1 MVAGKAWRRHEQMLA
16 LELYCRTP
24 FGLISKRNK
33 DIIAL
38 SERLG
43 RTPSSVSLKMA
54 NFSALDP
61 TIHQKGMGNYS
72 KSDAEIWEEF
82 FENPTVFLDQVVKVT
97 SAIGGGKFVA
107 DAKIPQSF
115 GTDWEALEGKN
126 VPVQTTR
133 RNHQGFFRQTLLAA
147 YGGRCGVTRIEQPE
161 LLVASHIKSWAGD
174 ERNRLNPRNGILLN
188 ALHDRAFDKGLISFE
203 DSLELITSNKLKLP
217 EMARPFFED
226 QKLRAPEKFAPDLA
240 FLKHHRENTLVQ

>member
-1 MVAGKAWRRHEQMLA
+1 MVAGKAWQRHEQMLA

-33 DIIAL
+33 DIVAL

-61 TIHQKGMGNYS
+61 TIHQKGMGNFS
-72 KSDAEIWEEF
+72 KSDAVIWEEF
-82 FENPTVFLDQVVKVT
+82 FDNPTAFLDQVVKVT
-97 SAIGGGKFVA
+97 TAIGSGEFVA
-107 DAKIPQSF
+107 KVKTPAAF
-115 GTDWEALEGKN
+115 GANWEAREGKN
-126 VPVQTTR
+126 IPVQTSR
-133 RNHQGFFRQTLLAA
+133 RNHQGFFRQTLVAA
-147 YGGRCGVTRIEQPE
+147 YGGRCGVTLIEQTE
-161 LLVASHIKSWAGD
+161 LLVASHIKSWADD

-203 DSLELITSNKLKLP
+203 DSLELITSKKLELP
-217 EMARPFFED
+217 EMARPFFEG
-226 QKLRAPEKFAPDLA
+226 QKLHAPEKFAPDLV
-240 FLKHHRENTLVQ
+240 FLKHHREHTLQF